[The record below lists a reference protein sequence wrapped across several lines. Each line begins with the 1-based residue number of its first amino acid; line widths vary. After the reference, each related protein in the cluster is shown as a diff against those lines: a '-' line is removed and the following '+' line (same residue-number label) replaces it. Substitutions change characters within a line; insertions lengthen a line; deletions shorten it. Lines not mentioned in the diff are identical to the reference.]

1 MLRSIEFSGLPDGE
15 VEVRPKGEN
24 VFQLTPSHREF
35 ITEFIDLLIC
45 KRLVALNTLEKR
57 YEKSKANRHYYEFLI
72 VRGFIKCNFIALD
85 NHLDID
91 EYGNLNTEFILCP
104 RTGEC
109 LDCGLICNSP
119 ANSELTDREAEILKL
134 IAEGNDNKT
143 IAEILYISVNTVH
156 NHRNNILKKLGKS
169 NTAELVRYWFE
180 NNMNKL

>member
-1 MLRSIEFSGLPDGE
+1 M
-15 VEVRPKGEN
+15 
-24 VFQLTPSHREF
+24 
-35 ITEFIDLLIC
+35 
-45 KRLVALNTLEKR
+45 
-57 YEKSKANRHYYEFLI
+57 
-72 VRGFIKCNFIALD
+72 LD

-91 EYGNLNTEFILCP
+91 ENGNMNTEFILCP

-109 LDCGLICNSP
+109 IECGLICNSP
-119 ANSELTDREAEILKL
+119 ANTELTDREVEVLRL
-134 IAEGNDNKT
+134 IADGNDNMT